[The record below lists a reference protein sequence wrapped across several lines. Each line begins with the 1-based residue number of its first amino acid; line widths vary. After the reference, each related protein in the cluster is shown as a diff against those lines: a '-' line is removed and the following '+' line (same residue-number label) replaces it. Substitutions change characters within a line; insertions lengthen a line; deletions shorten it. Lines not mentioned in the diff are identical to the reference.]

1 MCMEDLTSIVYC
13 ASDEDACAATNSGIK
28 EVYEQ
33 GIQSKGLTHSRLK
46 GLLGGL
52 WKEQRL

>member
-1 MCMEDLTSIVYC
+1 MEDLTSIVYC